1 VSRRRQVE
9 DDRDEIDDQDEVDG
23 AELPPSCEFTMSGW
37 CGQLRKHAGCYF
49 NHPDGIAAVR
59 AGTYGM
65 WEGHQW
71 VCTCPCHEIH
81 NYPPCP
87 HPDHHGQH
95 ERVSPEV
102 DHDIQLGL
110 F

>member
-9 DDRDEIDDQDEVDG
+9 DDNRDEVDDG
-23 AELPPSCEFTMSGW
+23 TALPPACESTMSGW
-37 CGQLRKHAGCYF
+37 CSQLRKHERCYF

-95 ERVSPEV
+95 ERVAVAV